1 MKTIQ
6 YLVLSILLFSAV
18 SCEKTF
24 FEAEPDSDPV
34 SIFEQF
40 WGTYNTDYAL
50 FDERGV
56 DWDEIYATYRPLV
69 TEQTTDEE
77 LYNILKEMLSGLND
91 SHIIFTVPDKQIYT
105 PNLYYGTH
113 FEDELFDIEVVRDNY
128 FTQDAIEYDGGW
140 VVTSWIGDV
149 AYMWF
154 KGVGSGFL
162 EFNTMLDGFSNAS
175 SLIIDLRHNG
185 GGDLTFALSEIGR
198 LTDEKRLTHL
208 SQTKN
213 GPGPNDYDEWFEWYI
228 TPSGDYFDK
237 PLVLLTDRYT
247 VSAGERATIAL
258 KTLPNLTHMGD
269 TTNGSHSTMIGKEL
283 SNGWYFTICPQNI
296 ECIDGKSYEGIGLI
310 PEVLVENSMEDMSVG
325 IDAQLEAALTHLQ
338 TLNK

>member
-6 YLVLSILLFSAV
+6 YLVLSILLISAV

-24 FEAEPDSDPV
+24 FEPEPGTDPV

-40 WGTYNTDYAL
+40 WGTYDTDYAL

-56 DWDEIYATYRPLV
+56 DWDEIYATYRPMV
-69 TEQTTDEE
+69 SDQTTDEE
-77 LYNILKEMLSGLND
+77 LYTILKEMLSGFND
-91 SHIIFTVPDKQIYT
+91 SHIKFTVPGKQIYT
-105 PNLYYGTH
+105 PNLYYGNH
-113 FEDELFDIEVVRDNY
+113 MEDELFDIEVVRDNY
-128 FTQDAIEYDGGW
+128 FTQNAIEYDGGW

-162 EFNTMLDGFSNAS
+162 EFNTMLDGFSDAS

-198 LTDEKRLTHL
+198 LTDEKRLTHR

-213 GPGPNDYDEWFEWYI
+213 GPGRNDFDEWFEWHL
-228 TPSGDYFDK
+228 TPAGEYFDK

-247 VSAGERATIAL
+247 VSAGERATMAL
-258 KTLPNLTHMGD
+258 KTLPNLMHMGD
-269 TTNGSHSTMIGKEL
+269 TTNGSLSTMIGKEL

-296 ECIDGKSYEGIGLI
+296 EFVDGKSYEGIGLI
-310 PEVLVENSMEDMSVG
+310 PDRIVENSLEEMSAG
-325 IDAQLEAALTHLQ
+325 KDSQLEAALTYLQ
-338 TLNK
+338 TMN